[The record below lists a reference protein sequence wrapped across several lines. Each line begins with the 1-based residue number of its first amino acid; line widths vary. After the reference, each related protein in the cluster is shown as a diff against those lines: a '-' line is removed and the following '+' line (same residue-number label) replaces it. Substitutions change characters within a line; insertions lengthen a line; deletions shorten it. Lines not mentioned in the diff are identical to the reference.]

1 MSILPQGE
9 AIRKAVR
16 WISEIRQA
24 DPGADPDQLVEQAC
38 LKFNLSPIDAQ
49 YLSRWIK
56 GEAE

>member
-1 MSILPQGE
+1 MPILPQGE
-9 AIRKAVR
+9 AIRKAVK
-16 WISEIRQA
+16 WISETRQS